1 MATDQPYSEHTIS
14 PLLVVLSGPS
24 GVGKDAVLSSMR
36 EKKAPYHF
44 AVTATTRI
52 KRPGEVDGQHY
63 IFLTPER
70 FDQMVEH
77 GEFLEWAQVYGNR
90 YGLPRSQVLEAMER
104 GQDTI
109 VKTDV
114 QGAATLKLIAPDAVF
129 IFLTLPSLDALEPRL
144 RQRKTEGDVDLE
156 LRLRTARA
164 EMGQL
169 PMFDYVVVNR
179 EGALDETVA
188 NIEAILLAEKNRYPS
203 RQVDL

>member
-1 MATDQPYSEHTIS
+1 MAIDQPSPEQTTS

-24 GVGKDAVLSSMR
+24 GVGKDAVLTRMR

-52 KRPGEVDGQHY
+52 KRPGETDGLHY
-63 IFLTPER
+63 IFLTPTK
-70 FDQMVEH
+70 FDQMVEQ
-77 GEFLEWAQVYGNR
+77 GNFLEWAQVYGNR
-90 YGLPRSQVLEAMER
+90 YGLPKSQVLEAIAR
-104 GQDTI
+104 GQDII

-114 QGAATLKLIAPDAVF
+114 QGAATLKLIVPDAVF

-179 EGALDETVA
+179 DGFLDETVI
-188 NIEAILLAEKNRYPS
+188 NIEAILLAEKYRYPS
-203 RQVDL
+203 RQVEL

>member
-1 MATDQPYSEHTIS
+1 MTIDEPSPSQPAP
-14 PLLVVLSGPS
+14 PLMVVLSGPS
-24 GVGKDAVLSSMR
+24 GVGKDTVLARMQ

-44 AVTATTRI
+44 AVTATTRV
-52 KRPGEVDGQHY
+52 KRPGEVDGLHY
-63 IFLTPER
+63 IFLTPTT
-70 FDQMVEH
+70 FDQMVER

-90 YGLPRSQVLEAMER
+90 YGLPKSQVQEAMAR
-104 GQDTI
+104 GQDII

-114 QGAATLKLIAPDAVF
+114 QGAATLKRIVPTAIF

-179 EGALDETVA
+179 DGYLDETVA
-188 NIEAILLAEKNRYPS
+188 NIEAILMAEKNRYPS
-203 RQVDL
+203 RQVEL